1 MRSAHHVLPISR
13 GRQRPGRSCGSCKQ
27 LAAGATLNRH
37 KSSWDAEMR
46 WLHVPQ
52 RFLEMDGEWWRW
64 VMRKKTR
71 ILDDISAV
79 GCCGWFARNLTF
91 CLSGAADFFS
101 ISAVEVTTICFTM
114 PMFRWRVGSA
124 SCSWTPAMA
133 MTSTP
138 IPRGIRWTAAPGQIW
153 KTLTWCG
160 SRGWRGCGPWRQ
172 RWAQEMCSSCRVA
185 GGTMCSR
192 SLKIRSPSLPW
203 WFQGGFLH
211 LHIGVARIR
220 DMRERTICPS
230 RPHAMLF
237 FGEVLPSNEYD
248 WVCHLTRDDAQS
260 TGSHHFWHFDDKRLT
275 FHGKPVNQSKNLSCP
290 ATFLFKH
297 LQTQHYGSHFFQKQ
311 KQSIEHR
318 SNHICF
324 CFYIYIYYITLNLLY
339 WCICLFVY
347 LFFKPL
353 IPSRWAFGSLRT
365 PPLTDLWIP

>member
-1 MRSAHHVLPISR
+1 MIHLRVLKFTIQYISIHFNTTCPSLSHAERQIHHVLPISR

-71 ILDDISAV
+71 ILDYISVV

-91 CLSGAADFFS
+91 CLSGAAYFFS
-101 ISAVEVTTICFTM
+101 ISVVEVTTICFTM

-172 RWAQEMCSSCRVA
+172 RWAQGMCSSCRVA

-211 LHIGVARIR
+211 LHIGVARI
-220 DMRERTICPS
+220 RERTICPS

-318 SNHICF
+318 SKHILCLF
-324 CFYIYIYYITLNLLY
+324 IYIYI
-339 WCICLFVY
+339 
-347 LFFKPL
+347 
-353 IPSRWAFGSLRT
+353 
-365 PPLTDLWIP
+365 

>member
-1 MRSAHHVLPISR
+1 LCIRDR
-13 GRQRPGRSCGSCKQ
+13 
-27 LAAGATLNRH
+27 
-37 KSSWDAEMR
+37 
-46 WLHVPQ
+46 
-52 RFLEMDGEWWRW
+52 
-64 VMRKKTR
+64 
-71 ILDDISAV
+71 
-79 GCCGWFARNLTF
+79 
-91 CLSGAADFFS
+91 
-101 ISAVEVTTICFTM
+101 
-114 PMFRWRVGSA
+114 
-124 SCSWTPAMA
+124 A

-172 RWAQEMCSSCRVA
+172 RWAQGMCSSCRVA

-211 LHIGVARIR
+211 LHIGVARI
-220 DMRERTICPS
+220 RERTICPS

-318 SNHICF
+318 SKHILRL
-324 CFYIYIYYITLNLLY
+324 YIYNIKFTLLMYLFNNLFV
-339 WCICLFVY
+339 CLFIY
-347 LFFKPL
+347 LNHWSQAGEL
-353 IPSRWAFGSLRT
+353 LVLSELLRWPTFGSPKLPAAAAALPRAGASAAAAAGQGRAT
-365 PPLTDLWIP
+365 WSIWDHPTDVGGGSEGSEGWSTGNWASDFL